1 MRNRT
6 LFSLTFLFFLIVASK
21 NANAGAA
28 VALGPHNQLATAYGG
43 PVEREKARAL
53 NNARRLYGND
63 VRIIAATD
71 ITGYGAIALA
81 RHPNGY
87 GWIIGVSLGNR
98 SATEADALAIDHC
111 RKAGGINPQ
120 VKWAFRG

>member
-1 MRNRT
+1 MKRT
-6 LFSLTFLFFLIVASK
+6 VFFGLALLAMSIGAMQ
-21 NANAGAA
+21 NANAGSA
-28 VALGPHNQLATAYGG
+28 VAMEPRHCNLATAYGG

-71 ITGYGAIALA
+71 VTGYGAIAVG
-81 RHPNGY
+81 R
-87 GWIIGVSLGNR
+87 WRDRFVVGVVLGKR
-98 SATEADALAIDHC
+98 SATEADTLAIARC
-111 RKAGGINPQ
+111 LKAGGRNPQ

>member
-1 MRNRT
+1 MNSNVLRLT
-6 LFSLTFLFFLIVASK
+6 LVAMTIGAIQ
-21 NANAGAA
+21 NAHAGSA
-28 VALGPHNQLATAYGG
+28 VAMERLHGNLATAYGG

-71 ITGYGAIALA
+71 VTGYGAIAIA
-81 RHPNGY
+81 R
-87 GWIIGVSLGNR
+87 WKDRFLVGVALGMR
-98 SATEADALAIDHC
+98 SATEADTVAINKC
-111 RKAGGINPQ
+111 LRAGGRNPQ